1 MDKKKLKKTILDKI
15 AQLETEIKEIKKLAA
30 PIEPENAIGRIS
42 RMDAINNKT
51 INDRLLRNAAEKQK
65 KLKSGTPAELM
76 NPNLDFARYVNK
88 LFRKLDYATHAR
100 IFALCGVCPQSYK
113 NTSIRR
119 LYLLNYSLAIA

>member
-1 MDKKKLKKTILDKI
+1 MNKRKLEKTILDKI

-65 KLKSGTPAELM
+65 KLKLALS
-76 NPNLDFARYVNK
+76 
-88 LFRKLDYATHAR
+88 R
-100 IFALCGVCPQSYK
+100 IGEPKFGFCALCEQVIQEARLTLMPESSLCISCA
-113 NTSIRR
+113 RR
-119 LYLLNYSLAIA
+119 A